1 MVCSNFHSTRV
12 CKLCLFLFAQFIV
25 PYPALFFDGKN
36 EAETDGFGRENG
48 LTKRGV
54 SRKMGTY
61 VRITAP
67 ECERNEDGEKRRRGF
82 EEEKMAFSCVLHLKE
97 ECDGCG
103 MCEEPLGRAEAW
115 SAETER

>member
-1 MVCSNFHSTRV
+1 MSTSWKAGSAR
-12 CKLCLFLFAQFIV
+12 
-25 PYPALFFDGKN
+25 FFDGKN
-36 EAETDGFGRENG
+36 RAETDGFGRETG

-67 ECERNEDGEKRRRGF
+67 GCERNEDGEKRRRGF

-103 MCEEPLGRAEAW
+103 MCEEPLRQAEAW

>member
-1 MVCSNFHSTRV
+1 MPIRTLISIGEDAENRV
-12 CKLCLFLFAQFIV
+12 LFL
-25 PYPALFFDGKN
+25 YGKN
-36 EAETDGFGRENG
+36 RAETDGFGRETG
-48 LTKRGV
+48 LTKRCL

-67 ECERNEDGEKRRRGF
+67 KCERNEDGEKRRRGF

-103 MCEEPLGRAEAW
+103 MCEEPLRQAEAW

>member
-1 MVCSNFHSTRV
+1 M
-12 CKLCLFLFAQFIV
+12 
-25 PYPALFFDGKN
+25 
-36 EAETDGFGRENG
+36 
-48 LTKRGV
+48 TKRGV

-82 EEEKMAFSCVLHLKE
+82 EEEKMAFSCVLYLKE

-103 MCEEPLGRAEAW
+103 ICEEARRLRLLWDE
-115 SAETER
+115 ERWLRDEDD

>member
-1 MVCSNFHSTRV
+1 MSTSWKAGSAR
-12 CKLCLFLFAQFIV
+12 
-25 PYPALFFDGKN
+25 FFDGKN

-48 LTKRGV
+48 LTKLGV

-82 EEEKMAFSCVLHLKE
+82 EEEKAFLRQVL
-97 ECDGCG
+97 
-103 MCEEPLGRAEAW
+103 W
-115 SAETER
+115 Y

>member
-1 MVCSNFHSTRV
+1 MQKEGEKPRHILAHKKSHETVRADKAFQT
-12 CKLCLFLFAQFIV
+12 A
-25 PYPALFFDGKN
+25 
-36 EAETDGFGRENG
+36 AEMRADG
-48 LTKRGV
+48 LTKRGI

-67 ECERNEDGEKRRRGF
+67 GCERNEDGEKRRRGF